1 MEKRLCRF
9 RQKIES
15 FILFVISSACLSFEI
30 FIEETPSNVNIIFLL
45 LLLIC
50 SIWGM
55 LFFKYTYTSDYI
67 CLLFFPFGNLKV
79 FYKSIAK
86 VTSIGKLG
94 SLWYLYT
101 YSGRVF
107 PLNAAFCKKI
117 IRREV
122 LAKIQEVNPNVVI
135 DV

>member
-9 RQKIES
+9 RQKVES
-15 FILFVISSACLSFEI
+15 FIVFVGSSACLSVEI
-30 FIEETPSNVNIIFLL
+30 FIKETPSYGYVIFFL

-50 SIWGM
+50 SVWGM

-101 YSGRVF
+101 YDGRVL
-107 PLNAAFCKKI
+107 PLNVAFCKKI

>member
-1 MEKRLCRF
+1 MEKKLCRF
-9 RQKIES
+9 RQKVES
-15 FILFVISSACLSFEI
+15 FIVFVGSSACLSVEI
-30 FIEETPSNVNIIFLL
+30 FIKETPSYGYVIFFL

-50 SIWGM
+50 SVWGM

-101 YSGRVF
+101 YDGRVL
-107 PLNAAFCKKI
+107 PLNVAFCKKI

-122 LAKIQEVNPNVVI
+122 LAKIQEVNPSVVI

>member
-1 MEKRLCRF
+1 MEKKLCRF
-9 RQKIES
+9 RQKVES
-15 FILFVISSACLSFEI
+15 FIVFVGSSACLSVEI
-30 FIEETPSNVNIIFLL
+30 FIKETPSYGYVIFFL

-50 SIWGM
+50 SVWGM

-101 YSGRVF
+101 YDGRVL
-107 PLNAAFCKKI
+107 PLNVAFCKKI

>member
-9 RQKIES
+9 RQKVES
-15 FILFVISSACLSFEI
+15 FISFVGSSACLSVEI
-30 FIEETPSNVNIIFLL
+30 FIKETPSYGYVIFFL

-50 SIWGM
+50 SVWGM

-101 YSGRVF
+101 YDGRVL

>member
-1 MEKRLCRF
+1 MEKKLCRF
-9 RQKIES
+9 RQKVES
-15 FILFVISSACLSFEI
+15 FILFVGSSACLSVEI
-30 FIEETPSNVNIIFLL
+30 FIKETPSYGYVIFFL

-50 SIWGM
+50 SVWGM

-101 YSGRVF
+101 YDGRVL
-107 PLNAAFCKKI
+107 PLNVAFCKKI